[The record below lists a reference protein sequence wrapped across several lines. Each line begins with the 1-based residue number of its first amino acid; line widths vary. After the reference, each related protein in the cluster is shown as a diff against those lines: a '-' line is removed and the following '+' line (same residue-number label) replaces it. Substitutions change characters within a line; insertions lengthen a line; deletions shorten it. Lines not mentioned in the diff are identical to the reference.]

1 MTLDHEVTAA
11 PTDIVSALGLRVGAA
26 YTPALA
32 VWPCE
37 LEVRARGRKLRGSF
51 PYNREA
57 VVSDRGR
64 VRKERFRS
72 GAFGW
77 QIRAFAELQKEMAQV
92 IKSSF
97 DKARVEVLREELAR
111 RNVDLLRGHDFD
123 RPLASMI
130 GGGLKVEDSRD
141 ALRFEADLPENPPS
155 WVEDTK
161 KAVEAG
167 LIRGVSPGF
176 RVPPASAVANAE
188 EFIDEPGN
196 PGVQIRQINQAVLY
210 ELSLV
215 TRPAYSASE
224 VDVRSDFAP
233 GEVPAARDDWEAA
246 RWL

>member
-1 MTLDHEVTAA
+1 MDTTIA
-11 PTDIVSALGLRVGAA
+11 
-26 YTPALA
+26 A

-37 LEVRARGRKLRGSF
+37 IEVRARGRKLAGSF

-57 VVSDRGR
+57 TVQDRGR

-77 QIRAFAELQKEMAQV
+77 QIRRFQELQG
-92 IKSSF
+92 
-97 DKARVEVLREELAR
+97 ELAKVIEESIDEAR
-111 RNVDLLRGHDFD
+111 RIVLERELAARNVDLLRGHNFD
-123 RPLASMI
+123 RPIASML
-130 GGGLKVEDSRD
+130 GGSLKVTDSRD
-141 ALRFEADLPENPPS
+141 ALRFEADLPANPPS
-155 WVEDTK
+155 WIDDTM
-161 KAVEAG
+161 KAVDAG

-188 EFIDEPGN
+188 ELVDEPGN

-215 TRPAYSASE
+215 TRPAYVESD
-224 VDVRSDFAP
+224 VDLRSDFAP
-233 GEVPAARDDWEAA
+233 EVVPVPDAWEAA

>member
-1 MTLDHEVTAA
+1 MNDA
-11 PTDIVSALGLRVGAA
+11 
-26 YTPALA
+26 ALA

-37 LEVRARGRKLRGSF
+37 LEVRARGRKLFGTF
-51 PYNREA
+51 PYNRTA

-77 QIRAFAELQKEMAQV
+77 QIRAFAELQKELGSV
-92 IKSSF
+92 IGKSF
-97 DKARVEVLREELAR
+97 EKARAEVLREELAR
-111 RNVDLLRGHDFD
+111 RNVDLLRGHSFD
-123 RPLASMI
+123 KPIASMVA
-130 GGGLKVEDSRD
+130 GGLKLEDSD
-141 ALRFEADLPENPPS
+141 SALRFEADLPADPPS
-155 WVEDTK
+155 WVTDTM

-188 EFIDEPGN
+188 ELIDEPGN

-215 TRPAYSASE
+215 TRPAYSATE
-224 VDVRSDFAP
+224 LDLRGDFMP
-233 GEVPAARDDWEAA
+233 VEVPAARDDWEAA

>member
-1 MTLDHEVTAA
+1 MNDT
-11 PTDIVSALGLRVGAA
+11 
-26 YTPALA
+26 ALA

-64 VRKERFRS
+64 VRKERFKS
-72 GAFGW
+72 WAFSW
-77 QIRAFAELQKEMAQV
+77 QLREFQKLQEQLAVVIQAALDEATEKRAAEPGRAV
-92 IKSSF
+92 
-97 DKARVEVLREELAR
+97 VLREELAR
-111 RNVDLLRGHDFD
+111 RNVDLLRGHSFD
-123 RPLASMI
+123 KPIASMVA
-130 GGGLKVEDSRD
+130 GSLKLDDSAT
-141 ALRFEADLPENPPS
+141 ALRFEADLPEDPPS
-155 WVEDTK
+155 WVTDTVR
-161 KAVEAG
+161 AVEAG

-176 RVPPASAVANAE
+176 RVPPASAVASAE
-188 EFIDEPGN
+188 ELVDEPGN

-224 VDVRSDFAP
+224 VNVRGDFAP
-233 GEVPAARDDWEAA
+233 VAVPAPPDDWEAA